1 MFNSFLFVNFSI
13 ELCQV
18 SSRDGSV
25 RHVVLIY
32 THSSN
37 GLEVRCISDD
47 FGDLKTATPSDY
59 QWAYLS
65 SHHWSL
71 EFWKAKKEWNIVL
84 SSESRYQFNCRSRYS
99 CIDVTFFQFPSVS
112 PVVRVLTTGE
122 CCGPMSGSWPTGGKE
137 TCLVC
142 FTSLAMKTTD
152 RVIAPHDTDS
162 QPRTGVGSQDVELI
176 I

>member
-65 SHHWSL
+65 SHHSSL
-71 EFWKAKKEWNIVL
+71 EFWKAKKEWNNVL
-84 SSESRYQFNCRSRYS
+84 STESSHQFNCRSRYS
-99 CIDVTFFQFPSVS
+99 CIDVTWVTFFQFPPCPLWSECWQQESVVVQCQAAGPLEVRRHVWFVLLLS
-112 PVVRVLTTGE
+112 PWRRQT
-122 CCGPMSGSWPTGGKE
+122 
-137 TCLVC
+137 
-142 FTSLAMKTTD
+142 
-152 RVIAPHDTDS
+152 
-162 QPRTGVGSQDVELI
+162 EL
-176 I
+176 